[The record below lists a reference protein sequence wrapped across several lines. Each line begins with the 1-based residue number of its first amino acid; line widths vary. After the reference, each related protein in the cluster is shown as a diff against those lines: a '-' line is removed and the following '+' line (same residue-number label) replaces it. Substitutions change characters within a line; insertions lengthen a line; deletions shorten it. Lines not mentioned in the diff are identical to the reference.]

1 MKVVFNRTL
10 TSMFKPLGSGIY
22 YILVIISTILVSLSV
37 ILGDTYQS
45 IEIQK
50 INVTQ
55 IYVML
60 NFLWLSGILLNLKI
74 LITGTGLF
82 AAEES
87 SGTMRMLFARPL
99 SRGSIII
106 GKILG
111 LLVGGVIYMIT
122 SLIISI
128 GLYSLITSIDRDVLV
143 SLIKMLPSFIL
154 YGIFIITF
162 FTGLSVMFSSLFKG
176 RVPALII
183 MIVLVLLTFG
193 IFPIGRLILSQ
204 FGKYDKFYIYYVD
217 INSHIGNIYVDAI
230 EKESKL
236 KMSPQ
241 AQDSLGMFTGAYK
254 FNTYDMDRENDNSYY
269 NTPRYRNNLI
279 NTKYVIVIYS
289 VIIIFSYALCYMRM
303 NKKDIS

>member
-1 MKVVFNRTL
+1 MKTIFNRTL
-10 TSMFKPLGSGIY
+10 TSMFKPLGAGIY
-22 YILVIISTILVSLSV
+22 YALVIISTILVSLSV
-37 ILGDTYQS
+37 ILGDTYTS

-55 IYVML
+55 IYVIL
-60 NFLWLSGILLNLKI
+60 NFIWLSGILLNLKI

-99 SRGSIII
+99 KRSSIII

-111 LLVGGVIYMIT
+111 LLAGASIYMIT

-128 GLYSLITSIDRDVLV
+128 GLYSIITNIDRDVLLG
-143 SLIKMLPSFIL
+143 LIRLLPN
-154 YGIFIITF
+154 FIIYGVLIIIF
-162 FTGLSVMFSSLFKG
+162 FTGISAMFSSLFKG

-193 IFPIGRLILSQ
+193 IFPIGRLILTS
-204 FGKYDKFYIYYVD
+204 FGKYEKFYAQYIDFNYHIGSVYVD
-217 INSHIGNIYVDAI
+217 ILDKGD
-230 EKESKL
+230 KL
-236 KMSPQ
+236 KISPQ
-241 AQDSLGMFTGAYK
+241 AEESLGVFTGAYK
-254 FNTYDMDRENDNSYY
+254 LNENDMDKENNDNYY
-269 NTPRYRNNLI
+269 YSPKKRNRLI
-279 NTKYVIVIYS
+279 DTKYIFIVYTGLT
-289 VIIIFSYALCYMRM
+289 IFSYALCSMRM